1 MKVKA
6 QVVLKR
12 AIRLAKWEFTP
23 QAVQVGKLLNTG
35 AFGETRQGRL
45 TLKDGSMIDVAV
57 KMMKGHSDMC
67 RQQVKEMVR
76 EARLMR
82 GLSHPNIVYF
92 YGVCLQEQPIYI
104 LFELIRGG
112 PLDAYLLENKA
123 TMKGHSDMCRQ
134 QVKEMVREAR
144 LMRGLS
150 HPNIVYFYGVCLQE
164 QPIYILFELIRG
176 SSLWIYRSS
185 DNNSRSHIP
194 LPGGPLDAYLLEN
207 KATVTNDERLQ
218 IVMGVC
224 WGLEYL
230 HSKGVLH
237 RDIAAKNCLY
247 DTLKNVKI
255 SEFGLSRQGTTYSM
269 RTARKMPIKW
279 MAPES
284 IKSFVFSQKSDAYSF
299 GVSQAL
305 CAGRFRL
312 PQQPRNT
319 KVTPSSRKPATTK

>member
-1 MKVKA
+1 
-6 QVVLKR
+6 
-12 AIRLAKWEFTP
+12 
-23 QAVQVGKLLNTG
+23 
-35 AFGETRQGRL
+35 
-45 TLKDGSMIDVAV
+45 
-57 KMMKGHSDMC
+57 MKGHSDMC

-104 LFELIRGG
+104 LFELIR
-112 PLDAYLLENKA
+112 
-123 TMKGHSDMCRQ
+123 
-134 QVKEMVREAR
+134 
-144 LMRGLS
+144 
-150 HPNIVYFYGVCLQE
+150 
-164 QPIYILFELIRG
+164 
-176 SSLWIYRSS
+176 
-185 DNNSRSHIP
+185 
-194 LPGGPLDAYLLEN
+194 GGPLDAYLLEN

-299 GVSQAL
+299 GVLIFEVFACVEPYAKLTTNAAKDAILSGTLNQFPE
-305 CAGRFRL
+305 G
-312 PQQPRNT
+312 
-319 KVTPSSRKPATTK
+319 TPEKLVNYVKSTLWEANPEKRDDMFHVKPWLEAFTGLTLILDHK